1 MYINYKTKGDIE
13 YAMAVTSIC
22 KGKFV
27 AKDKPLYMGRVID
40 KEYHARV
47 SNVEPKIVG
56 NYSLLR

>member
-56 NYSLLR
+56 N